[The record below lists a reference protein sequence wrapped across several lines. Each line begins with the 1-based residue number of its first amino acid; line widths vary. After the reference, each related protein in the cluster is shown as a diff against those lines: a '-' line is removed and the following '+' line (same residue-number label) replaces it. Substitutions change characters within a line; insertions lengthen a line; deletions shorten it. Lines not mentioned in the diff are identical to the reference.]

1 MFVSSASLH
10 ATPPSLRLSATGS
23 GFWTLKNAGFVADN
37 RGVMYAVLILGML
50 WIATARLTEEPH
62 LRTVCPTPLL
72 GVQTRLDTHIG
83 NLSSQSYPAVSPN
96 RQPVKATIRI
106 PEQAT
111 VSVARFRLSD
121 IGSVEGDEPLC
132 QTLLQIELGVSPLAG
147 QSRLFTRQQ
156 LLTRLRQHGI
166 DPSVI
171 QLEMPSA
178 VRITRGAQALD
189 TTQLEQFAREQLKA
203 VVGERATEWTLEN
216 PPAPASV
223 PSGAVSFRLEGAPRV
238 ASQSATLEVVAL
250 VENQPRARYLLRF
263 KAPAKPRQI
272 AVRSGESVQVRVV
285 ADGVVLEVKG
295 IARATG
301 ALDETIPVYIP
312 ETQKTLRA
320 QIVDTGILEVRL

>member
-1 MFVSSASLH
+1 
-10 ATPPSLRLSATGS
+10 LRLSAAGL

-37 RGVMYAVLILGML
+37 RGVMNAVLILGTL
-50 WIATARLTEEPH
+50 WIATAQLTEEPH
-62 LRTVCPTPLL
+62 LQTDCLTPLHS
-72 GVQTRLDTHIG
+72 GCAPLDTQLDAL
-83 NLSSQSYPAVSPN
+83 LSRAKPSVDADRQS
-96 RQPVKATIRI
+96 VKATVRI
-106 PEQAT
+106 PESAT
-111 VSVARFRLSD
+111 VSTARFRLGD
-121 IGSVEGDEPLC
+121 IAVVEGDEALR
-132 QTLLQIELGVSPLAG
+132 QTLLQIELGASPLAG

-166 DPSVI
+166 DPNAI
-171 QLEMPSA
+171 QLEMPNA
-178 VRITRGAQALD
+178 VRITRGAQSLD
-189 TTQLEQFAREQLKA
+189 TTQLEQFAREQLRA
-203 VVGERATEWTLEN
+203 VLGEAASEWTLEN
-216 PPAPASV
+216 PPAPTSI
-223 PSGAVSFRLEGAPRV
+223 PSGVVSFQLEGAPRV

-272 AVRSGESVQVRVV
+272 AVRSGESVQVRVI

-320 QIVDTGILEVRL
+320 QIVDAGILEVRL

>member
-1 MFVSSASLH
+1 MH
-10 ATPPSLRLSATGS
+10 
-23 GFWTLKNAGFVADN
+23 
-37 RGVMYAVLILGML
+37 AVLIWGML
-50 WIATARLTEEPH
+50 WIATARLTDEPPTQTDY
-62 LRTVCPTPLL
+62 LTPLHSGYTHL
-72 GVQTRLDTHIG
+72 DTRLVV
-83 NLSSQSYPAVSPN
+83 LSSGVKPSVNADRQS
-96 RQPVKATIRI
+96 VKATVRV
-106 PEQAT
+106 PESVT
-111 VSVARFRLSD
+111 VSAARFQLGD
-121 IGSVEGDEPLC
+121 IATVEGDETLC
-132 QTLLQIELGVSPLAG
+132 QTLLRIELGASPLAG

-156 LLTRLRQHGI
+156 LITRLRQHGV
-166 DPSVI
+166 DLSNI
-171 QLEMPSA
+171 QLEMPHT
-178 VRITRGAQALD
+178 VRITRGAQSLD

-203 VVGERATEWTLEN
+203 VVGEAASEWTLEN
-216 PPAPASV
+216 PPAPASI
-223 PSGAVSFRLEGAPRV
+223 PSGAVSFRLEGEPRA

-295 IARATG
+295 VARATG

>member
-1 MFVSSASLH
+1 MSVSPASLH
-10 ATPPSLRLSATGS
+10 ATPPSLPLSAVGS
-23 GFWTLKNAGFVADN
+23 AFWTLKNAGFVADN
-37 RGVMYAVLILGML
+37 RGVMHAMLILGML
-50 WIATARLTEEPH
+50 WIATAWLTEEPH
-62 LRTVCPTPLL
+62 LRTVCPTPSL
-72 GVQTRLDTHIG
+72 GVQTRVDMQLDS
-83 NLSSQSYPAVSPN
+83 LSSQSQPIVNSN
-96 RQPVKATIRI
+96 RQSVKATIRI
-106 PEQAT
+106 SEQVT
-111 VSVARFRLSD
+111 VSVARFRLGD
-121 IGSVEGDEPLC
+121 IGTVEGDEALC
-132 QTLLQIELGVSPLAG
+132 QTLLQIELGASPLAG

-171 QLEMPSA
+171 HLEMPNA
-178 VRITRGAQALD
+178 VRIMRGAQALD
-189 TTQLEQFAREQLKA
+189 ATLLERFAREQLQA
-203 VVGERATEWTLEN
+203 VVGESASEWTLEN

-272 AVRSGESVQVRVV
+272 AVRAGESVQVRVI

-301 ALDETIPVYIP
+301 ALDEAIPVYIP

-320 QIVDTGILEVRL
+320 QIVDTGVVEVRL

>member
-1 MFVSSASLH
+1 M
-10 ATPPSLRLSATGS
+10 T
-23 GFWTLKNAGFVADN
+23 
-37 RGVMYAVLILGML
+37 AVLILGML

-62 LRTVCPTPLL
+62 TWTDCLSSYQGAPMRL
-72 GVQTRLDTHIG
+72 GARLDS
-83 NLSSQSYPAVSPN
+83 LSSTQPMPVN
-96 RQPVKATIRI
+96 LDRQAVKAVVRI

-121 IGSVEGDEPLC
+121 IGTVEGDETLC
-132 QTLLQIELGVSPLAG
+132 QTLLQIELGASPLAG

-156 LLTRLRQHGI
+156 LLTRLRLHGV

-171 QLEMPSA
+171 QLEMPNA

-203 VVGERATEWTLEN
+203 VIGETASEWALEN
-216 PPAPASV
+216 PPPPASM
-223 PSGAVSFRLEGAPRV
+223 PSGAVSFRLEGEPRV

-263 KAPAKPRQI
+263 KAPAKPRQV

-295 IARATG
+295 VARATG

-320 QIVDTGILEVRL
+320 QIVDTGVLEVRL

>member
-1 MFVSSASLH
+1 VTVSA
-10 ATPPSLRLSATGS
+10 AR
-23 GFWTLKNAGFVADN
+23 FQ
-37 RGVMYAVLILGML
+37 LGD
-50 WIATARLTEEPH
+50 IAT
-62 LRTVCPTPLL
+62 
-72 GVQTRLDTHIG
+72 
-83 NLSSQSYPAVSPN
+83 
-96 RQPVKATIRI
+96 
-106 PEQAT
+106 
-111 VSVARFRLSD
+111 
-121 IGSVEGDEPLC
+121 VEGDETLC
-132 QTLLQIELGVSPLAG
+132 QTLLRIELGASPLAG

-156 LLTRLRQHGI
+156 LITRLRLHGV

-171 QLEMPSA
+171 QLEMPNA

-189 TTQLEQFAREQLKA
+189 TTQLEQFAREQLRA
-203 VVGERATEWTLEN
+203 VLGEAASEWTLEN
-216 PPAPASV
+216 PPAPASM
-223 PSGAVSFRLEGAPRV
+223 PSGAVSFRLEGEPRV

-295 IARATG
+295 VARATG

>member
-1 MFVSSASLH
+1 
-10 ATPPSLRLSATGS
+10 LRLSAAGL

-37 RGVMYAVLILGML
+37 RGVMNAVLILGTL
-50 WIATARLTEEPH
+50 WIATAQLTEEPH
-62 LRTVCPTPLL
+62 LQTDCLTPLHS
-72 GVQTRLDTHIG
+72 GCAPLDTQLDAL
-83 NLSSQSYPAVSPN
+83 LSRAKPSVDADRQS
-96 RQPVKATIRI
+96 VKATVRI
-106 PEQAT
+106 PESAT
-111 VSVARFRLSD
+111 VSTARFRLGD
-121 IGSVEGDEPLC
+121 IAVVEGDKALR
-132 QTLLQIELGVSPLAG
+132 QTLLQIELGASPLAG

-166 DPSVI
+166 DPSAI

-189 TTQLEQFAREQLKA
+189 TTQLEQFAREQLRA

-216 PPAPASV
+216 PPAPASI
-223 PSGAVSFRLEGAPRV
+223 PSGAVSFRLEGEPRV
-238 ASQSATLEVVAL
+238 ASQFATLEVVAL

-263 KAPAKPRQI
+263 KAPAKPRHI
-272 AVRSGESVQVRVV
+272 AVRAGEAVQVRVV

-295 IARATG
+295 VARATG

-320 QIVDTGILEVRL
+320 QIVDAGILEVRL